1 MKNKKDKKNT
11 LDVRFVE
18 PKRSE
23 AVYVGNELNKH
34 ISHVVH
40 IGIDEIDENKV
51 FLYNDIAY
59 RCQYAI
65 VNGKRV
71 LFGIAVLDMNSDES
85 NDGRDIVPNP
95 ECDVN
100 VIVQV
105 IESKGF
111 RGFFIMPNG
120 SAVPDYEF
128 AIDAFDDIDNDDDID
143 QFLSGFSSSNPKLN

>member
-23 AVYVGNELNKH
+23 AVYVGNELNKY

-40 IGIDEIDENKV
+40 IGTDEIDENKV

-71 LFGIAVLDMNSDES
+71 LFGIVVLNVNSDES
-85 NDGRDIVPNP
+85 NDGRDIVPDP
-95 ECDVN
+95 ECDIN
-100 VIVQV
+100 VIVPV
-105 IESKGF
+105 VEAKGF

-120 SAVPDYEF
+120 SVVPDYEF
-128 AIDAFDDIDNDDDID
+128 AVDAFDDSDDDDID
-143 QFLSGFSSSNPKLN
+143 QFLSGFTSSNPKLN

>member
-59 RCQYAI
+59 CCQYAI
-65 VNGKRV
+65 VNGKRG

-128 AIDAFDDIDNDDDID
+128 AIDAFDDSDDDDID
-143 QFLSGFSSSNPKLN
+143 QFLSGFTSSNPKLN